1 MDLGVGS
8 FVFSQG
14 LVSAI
19 PLVKNPSYINAATT
33 SRLLSVLRKVLPVI
47 FLGVVRVVL
56 VKGTEYPVLHVLTG
70 RRGSFT
76 YFDTF

>member
-19 PLVKNPSYINAATT
+19 PLIKDPGRLKAPLLIKTLNAIRKCSVLLLLGLLRT
-33 SRLLSVLRKVLPVI
+33 LSV
-47 FLGVVRVVL
+47 
-56 VKGTEYPVLHVLTG
+56 KGADYPVRFYGITVTI
-70 RRGSFT
+70 T
-76 YFDTF
+76 PE